1 MKQNAIEMVIEVE
14 DKTEVERFLSILN
27 LGLCVALEQGTLSIE
42 AAEQYLY
49 SPYTLEKLQQ
59 LGVSPELLQVV
70 HLGTELEDVESLLT
84 EKLDESL
91 AEMKELSF
99 KILQTLP
106 ASDAEQQWI
115 QTQPLPNSLESSANG
130 KPIATQPSKVYVAA
144 HP

>member
-1 MKQNAIEMVIEVE
+1 M
-14 DKTEVERFLSILN
+14 
-27 LGLCVALEQGTLSIE
+27 SIE

-70 HLGTELEDVESLLT
+70 HLGTELEDVESLLP

-106 ASDAEQQWI
+106 ASAAEQQWI
-115 QTQPLPNSLESSANG
+115 QTEPLPNSLESSANG